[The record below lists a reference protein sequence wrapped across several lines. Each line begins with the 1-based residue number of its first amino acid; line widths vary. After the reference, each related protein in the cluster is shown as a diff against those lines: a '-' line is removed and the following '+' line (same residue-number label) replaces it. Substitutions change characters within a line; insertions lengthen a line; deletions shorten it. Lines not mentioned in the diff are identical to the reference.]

1 MKYSIVTALH
11 DDDNDDDDDD
21 PRQGPVHWL
30 APHPAGGLLAAGR
43 EDGVVAVMKVGE
55 GEMSPDQVLIL
66 VCTMQVSD
74 SLASTT
80 KEEKVG

>member
-1 MKYSIVTALH
+1 M
-11 DDDNDDDDDD
+11 
-21 PRQGPVHWL
+21 HWL

-55 GEMSPDQVLIL
+55 VDQVLIL